1 VENVLRELAQLV
13 GRSLAR
19 RWLARGEATSRTVG
33 ASDDEAVPTTEE
45 ADGSRM
51 PPPKPPGA
59 LKGESNSG
67 SQTVEPD
74 ARQTRRRADADK

>member
-1 VENVLRELAQLV
+1 VENVLRELAQLL

-19 RWLARGEATSRTVG
+19 RWLTRGEA
-33 ASDDEAVPTTEE
+33 ASLAAHEPEEEAVPTTEE
-45 ADGSRM
+45 ADGDGM

-59 LKGESNSG
+59 LKGDSNSR

-74 ARQTRRRADADK
+74 ARQTRRRADAD